1 MKDITNIHPEEE
13 VFLLGNLYALKGLAT
28 HLFRG
33 LIGLVTGLCTL
44 GGAWVGSQ
52 KVREM
57 TTDLT
62 KIPADLL
69 KSLPGI
75 GNLFA
80 AHCNKTAFN
89 ELITKEKAQA
99 KEPAENAQAKEP
111 AEKARR
117 KDQFDTAKEQ
127 LEANLFYKNFK
138 LKIPIFLSS
147 DTPFPELRRLAFL
160 NKDAVTANSDLEKN
174 IKKLVVKIPQE
185 KLLIFLTTERGDL
198 EKTTPAALWKVSKEV
213 FIEKVED
220 KLKLA
225 TDDQT
230 TEILDA
236 YFSVCSLEELTR
248 LSKLVDVDVQTPR
261 FALAL
266 SLSEKENAP
275 KIAPEIWQKA
285 IKAELH
291 MSYPNPQKYLSAL
304 PRGYLEELVKNGGT
318 DVLYDASFKQEDI
331 TAALQSSMGGMGRLT
346 NADWGRNLSATE

>member
-89 ELITKEKAQA
+89 ELITKEK
-99 KEPAENAQAKEP
+99 AQAKEP

-248 LSKLVDVDVQTPR
+248 LSKLVDVQTR

-275 KIAPEIWQKA
+275 RIAPEIWQEA
-285 IKAELH
+285 IKSELH
-291 MSYPNPQKYLSAL
+291 LSYRNPQTYLSAL
-304 PRGYLEELVKNGGT
+304 PRGYLEELFKNGGT

>member
-57 TTDLT
+57 TKDLA

-174 IKKLVVKIPQE
+174 IKKI
-185 KLLIFLTTERGDL
+185 
-198 EKTTPAALWKVSKEV
+198 S
-213 FIEKVED
+213 
-220 KLKLA
+220 
-225 TDDQT
+225 
-230 TEILDA
+230 
-236 YFSVCSLEELTR
+236 C
-248 LSKLVDVDVQTPR
+248 
-261 FALAL
+261 
-266 SLSEKENAP
+266 
-275 KIAPEIWQKA
+275 
-285 IKAELH
+285 
-291 MSYPNPQKYLSAL
+291 
-304 PRGYLEELVKNGGT
+304 
-318 DVLYDASFKQEDI
+318 
-331 TAALQSSMGGMGRLT
+331 
-346 NADWGRNLSATE
+346 